1 MTPSVIVRSDTIA
14 LSVFESLF
22 TFLFKYQPLVFEQGS
37 FVFWATSSMWLVAA
51 FVAAGAAYALWTYRR
66 LALLAGR
73 GRGTLVAIRTAL
85 FVLVVFA
92 LLRPTLQLK
101 VAVPQQN
108 YVGILL
114 DDSRSMQV
122 EDYGGQPR
130 SQFVTDELGRP
141 DAPLLTSLGE
151 RFSLR
156 VFRFSSVAE
165 RLQST
170 GDLTFQGTGTRIGD
184 ALERARDELS
194 GLPVAGLVMV
204 SDGADTTDSVFDQA
218 LAALDAQGMPVF
230 TVGVG
235 EERLSRDVQ
244 VTRVETPRRVLKGT
258 ALVVDV
264 VVSQTGYAG
273 ARVPLVVEDQGRIVS
288 TQEITL
294 PGDGDADTYRVK
306 FKLDEV
312 GPRQFRF
319 HVPVQANEEVDQ
331 NNSRDALIDV
341 YDGREKLLFVEGEPR
356 FEPKFIRLAVEN
368 DDNLQ
373 VALLQ
378 RTAVA
383 TSNAPDKY
391 LRLGID
397 TPTELQ
403 DGFPATREEL
413 FAYRGIILGSMEAAA
428 FSPEQQRMLEEFVD
442 VRGGGLIALGGD
454 RAFSEGGWA
463 GTPLSNALP
472 VVLEPGDRQPTYPPY
487 ELVVRPTP
495 AGLNHPAV
503 QIADADEDPMDA
515 WRRLPPVY
523 SQNTL
528 GDLKPGATL
537 LLTGAG
543 DRGGDRVVLAYQR
556 YGRGKA
562 LVLGVQDTWMWRMHE
577 TMAVEDMT
585 HHTFWQRL
593 LRWVVDGVPDRV
605 MVTAR
610 PERVQP
616 GEPVSLTADV
626 MDKEYRGVND
636 ARVTAR
642 ITAPSG
648 KVESVPMDWTVERDG
663 EFVAR
668 FTPVED
674 GVHRVEVT
682 GEREAEVL
690 GRGGVSVKVAP
701 SDAEYFD
708 AAMRAPLLRRLAD
721 ETGGRF
727 FRAADAA
734 GLPEAI
740 SYSGRGITVVEEKE
754 LWDMPI
760 ILIALL
766 GLMGGEWWFRR
777 NRGLA

>member
-1 MTPSVIVRSDTIA
+1 
-14 LSVFESLF
+14 VFESLF
-22 TFLFKYQPLVFEQGS
+22 TFLFKYPPLVFDQGT
-37 FVFWATSSMWLVAA
+37 FVFWATRSMWLVAA
-51 FVAAGAAYALWTYRR
+51 LTALGALYALWTYRR

-73 GRGTLVAIRTAL
+73 GRAVLVTLRVAL
-85 FVLVVFA
+85 LLLVVFA

-108 YVGILL
+108 FVGILL

-122 EDYGGQPR
+122 ADYDGQPR
-130 SQFVTDELGRP
+130 SAFVADQLGRT
-141 DAPLLTSLGE
+141 DAPLLTALGE

-170 GDLTFQGTGTRIGD
+170 ADLTFEGTGTRIGD
-184 ALERARDELS
+184 ALSRARDELS

-204 SDGADTTDSVFDQA
+204 SDGADTTDAVLDDAIGA
-218 LAALDAQGMPVF
+218 LEAQSMPVF

-244 VTRVETPRRVLKGT
+244 VTRVETPRRALKGT
-258 ALVVDV
+258 SLVVDV

-273 ARVPLVVEDQGRIVS
+273 DTVPIYVEDRGRIVA
-288 TQEITL
+288 TDEIEL
-294 PGDGDADTYRVK
+294 PGDGDSDTVRVK
-306 FKLDEV
+306 FKLDEA

-319 HVPVQANEEVDQ
+319 RIPVQNAEEVEE
-331 NNSRDALIDV
+331 NNQRDVLIDV
-341 YDGREKLLFVEGEPR
+341 YDRREKILFLEGEPR
-356 FEPKFIRLAVEN
+356 FEPKFVRLAVED

-397 TPTELQ
+397 SPTELQ
-403 DGFPATREEL
+403 NGFPDTREEL
-413 FAYRGIILGSMEAAA
+413 FTYRGIILGSVEASA
-428 FSPEQQRMLEEFVD
+428 FTPDQQRMLEEFVD

-454 RAFSEGGWA
+454 LAFAEGGWA

-472 VVLEPGDRQPTYPPY
+472 VMLDPRQKTPTYPPF

-495 AGLNHPAV
+495 AGLNHPAL
-503 QIADADEDPMDA
+503 QIADAGTDLNDA
-515 WRRLPPVY
+515 WRKLPPVY
-523 SQNTL
+523 TQNTL

-537 LLTGAG
+537 LLTGVA
-543 DRGGDRVVLAYQR
+543 DRGGDRPVLAYQR

-562 LVLGVQDTWMWRMHE
+562 LVLAVQDTWMWRMHQS
-577 TMAVEDMT
+577 MAVDDMT
-585 HHTFWQRL
+585 HHMFWQRL
-593 LRWVVDGVPDRV
+593 LRWVVDGVPDQV

-610 PERVQP
+610 PERVQS
-616 GEPVSLTADV
+616 GEPISLTADV
-626 MDKEYRGVND
+626 FDAEFSGVND
-636 ARVTAR
+636 ARVVAEV
-642 ITAPSG
+642 TAPSG
-648 KVESVPMDWTVERDG
+648 RTTSVPMEWTVERDG
-663 EFVAR
+663 EYVAR

-674 GVHRVEVT
+674 GVHAVT
-682 GEREAEVL
+682 VRGTRAGATIGEGL
-690 GRGGVSVKVAP
+690 TSVQVAP

-708 AAMRAPLLRRLAD
+708 AAMRAPLLRRLAE

-727 FRAADAA
+727 FRTDETDELA
-734 GLPEAI
+734 EAI

-754 LWDMPI
+754 LWDMPVV
-760 ILIALL
+760 LLALL
-766 GLMGGEWWFRR
+766 GLMGAEWMFRR
-777 NRGLA
+777 RKGLA

>member
-1 MTPSVIVRSDTIA
+1 V
-14 LSVFESLF
+14 LESLF
-22 TFLFKYQPLVFEQGS
+22 VFLFKYPPLVFEQGT
-37 FVFWATSSMWLVAA
+37 FVFWATRSMWLVAA
-51 FVAAGAAYALWTYRR
+51 LTAVGALYALWTYRR

-73 GRGTLVAIRTAL
+73 GRPTLLALRIAL
-85 FVLVVFA
+85 FLIVVFS

-108 YVGILL
+108 FVGILL

-122 EDYGGQPR
+122 ADHGGEPR
-130 SQFVTDELGRP
+130 STFVTGQLGRT

-156 VFRFSSVAE
+156 VFRFSSSAE

-170 GDLTFQGTGTRIGD
+170 ADLTFAGTGTRIGD
-184 ALERARDELS
+184 ALDRARDELS
-194 GLPVAGLVMV
+194 GLPVAGLVLV
-204 SDGADTTDSVFDQA
+204 SDGADTTDAVLDGAIGA
-218 LAALDAQGMPVF
+218 LGAQSIPVF

-244 VTRVETPRRVLKGT
+244 VTRVETPRRALKGT

-273 ARVPLVVEDQGRIVS
+273 ATVPIFVEDGGRIVAS
-288 TQEITL
+288 EDITL
-294 PGDGDADTYRVK
+294 PGNGDSDTVRVR
-306 FKLDEV
+306 FKLDET
-312 GPRQFRF
+312 GARQFRF
-319 HVPVQANEEVDQ
+319 RIPSQAGEDVEQ
-331 NNSRDALIDV
+331 NNSRDALIEV
-341 YDGREKLLFVEGEPR
+341 YDRREKILFLEGEPR
-356 FEPKFIRLAVEN
+356 FEPKFVRLAVEK
-368 DDNLQ
+368 DDNVQ

-397 TPTELQ
+397 SPEELQ
-403 DGFPATREEL
+403 GGFPDTREAL
-413 FAYRGIILGSMEAAA
+413 FEYRGIIIGSVEASA
-428 FSPEQQRMLEEFVD
+428 FTPEQQRMLEDFID

-454 RAFSEGGWA
+454 RAFAEGGWA
-463 GTPLSNALP
+463 GTPVSNALP
-472 VVLEPGDRQPTYPPY
+472 VVLDARQRTPTYPPF

-503 QIADADEDPMDA
+503 QIAEAGADVNEA
-515 WRRLPPVY
+515 WRKLPPVY
-523 SQNTL
+523 TQNTL
-528 GDLKPGATL
+528 GELKPGATL
-537 LLTGAG
+537 LLNGVA
-543 DRGGDRVVLAYQR
+543 DRGGDRPVLAYQR

-562 LVLGVQDTWMWRMHE
+562 LVLAVQDTWMWRMHH

-605 MVTAR
+605 MVAAR
-610 PERVQP
+610 PERVER

-626 MDKEYRGVND
+626 FDAEYAGVND
-636 ARVTAR
+636 ARVVAR
-642 ITAPSG
+642 VTAPSG
-648 KVESVPMDWTVERDG
+648 KTESVPMEWTVERDG
-663 EFVAR
+663 EYMAR
-668 FTPVED
+668 FTPAED
-674 GVHRVEVT
+674 GVHVITVSGARAADT
-682 GEREAEVL
+682 LGE
-690 GRGGVSVKVAP
+690 GRASIQVAP

-708 AAMRAPLLRRLAD
+708 AAMRAPLLRRIAE
-721 ETGGRF
+721 ETEGRF
-727 FRAADAA
+727 FRASEAA
-734 GLPEAI
+734 GLAEAI

-760 ILIALL
+760 VLVALL
-766 GLMGGEWWFRR
+766 GLMGAEWVFRR
-777 NRGLA
+777 RKGLA

>member
-1 MTPSVIVRSDTIA
+1 V
-14 LSVFESLF
+14 LESLF
-22 TFLFKYQPLVFEQGS
+22 VFLFKYPPLVFEQGT
-37 FVFWATSSMWLVAA
+37 FVFWATRSMWLVAVLTA
-51 FVAAGAAYALWTYRR
+51 VGALYALWTYRR

-73 GRGTLVAIRTAL
+73 GRPTLLALRIAL
-85 FVLVVFA
+85 FLIVVFS

-108 YVGILL
+108 FVGILL

-122 EDYGGQPR
+122 ADHGGEPR
-130 SQFVTDELGRP
+130 STFVTDQLGRP

-156 VFRFSSVAE
+156 VFRFSSAAE

-170 GDLTFQGTGTRIGD
+170 ADLTFAGTGTRIGD
-184 ALERARDELS
+184 ALDRARDELS
-194 GLPVAGLVMV
+194 GLPVAGLVLV
-204 SDGADTTDSVFDQA
+204 SDGADTTDAVLDGAIGA
-218 LAALDAQGMPVF
+218 LGAQSIPVF

-244 VTRVETPRRVLKGT
+244 VTRVETPRRALKGT

-273 ARVPLVVEDQGRIVS
+273 ATVPIFVEDGGRIVAS
-288 TQEITL
+288 EDITL
-294 PGDGDADTYRVK
+294 PGNGDSDTVRVR
-306 FKLDEV
+306 FKLDET
-312 GPRQFRF
+312 GARQFRF
-319 HVPVQANEEVDQ
+319 RIPSQAGEEVEQ
-331 NNSRDALIDV
+331 NNGRDALIEV
-341 YDGREKLLFVEGEPR
+341 YDRREKILFLEGEPR
-356 FEPKFIRLAVEN
+356 FEPKFVRLAVEK
-368 DDNLQ
+368 DDNVQ

-397 TPTELQ
+397 SPEELQ
-403 DGFPATREEL
+403 GGFPDTREAL
-413 FAYRGIILGSMEAAA
+413 FEYRGIIIGSVEASA
-428 FSPEQQRMLEEFVD
+428 FTPEQQRMLEDFID

-454 RAFSEGGWA
+454 RAFAEGGWA

-472 VVLEPGDRQPTYPPY
+472 VVLDARQRTPTYPPF

-503 QIADADEDPMDA
+503 QIADAGADVNEA
-515 WRRLPPVY
+515 WRKLPPVY
-523 SQNTL
+523 TQNTL
-528 GDLKPGATL
+528 GELKPGATL
-537 LLTGAG
+537 LLNGVA
-543 DRGGDRVVLAYQR
+543 DRGGDRPVLAYQR

-562 LVLGVQDTWMWRMHE
+562 LVLAVQDTWMWRMHH

-605 MVTAR
+605 MVAAR
-610 PERVQP
+610 PERVER

-626 MDKEYRGVND
+626 FDAEYAGVND
-636 ARVTAR
+636 ARVVASV
-642 ITAPSG
+642 TAPSG
-648 KVESVPMDWTVERDG
+648 KTESVPMEWTVERDG
-663 EFVAR
+663 EYMAR
-668 FTPVED
+668 FTPAED
-674 GVHRVEVT
+674 GVHVITVSGTRAADT
-682 GEREAEVL
+682 LGE
-690 GRGGVSVKVAP
+690 GRASIQVAP

-708 AAMRAPLLRRLAD
+708 AAMRAPLLRRIAE
-721 ETGGRF
+721 ETEGRF
-727 FRAADAA
+727 FRASEAA
-734 GLPEAI
+734 GLAEAI

-760 ILIALL
+760 VLVALL
-766 GLMGGEWWFRR
+766 GLMGAEWVFRR
-777 NRGLA
+777 RKGLA

>member
-1 MTPSVIVRSDTIA
+1 M
-14 LSVFESLF
+14 FESLF
-22 TFLFKYQPLVFEQGS
+22 TFLFKYPPLVFEQGT
-37 FVFWATSSMWLVAA
+37 FVFWATRSMWLVAA
-51 FVAAGAAYALWTYRR
+51 LTVIGALYALWTYRR
-66 LALLAGR
+66 LAPIAGR
-73 GRGTLVAIRTAL
+73 GRGTLVALRVAL
-85 FVLVVFA
+85 LLLVVFA

-108 YVGILL
+108 FVGILL

-122 EDYGGQPR
+122 ADYGGQPR
-130 SQFVTDELGRP
+130 STFVTDQLGRV
-141 DAPLLTSLGE
+141 DAPLLTALGD

-170 GDLTFQGTGTRIGD
+170 GDLAFAGTGTRIGD
-184 ALERARDELS
+184 ALDRARDELS
-194 GLPVAGLVMV
+194 GLPVAGLVLV
-204 SDGADTTDSVFDQA
+204 SDGADTTDTVLDASI
-218 LAALDAQGMPVF
+218 AALGAQAMPVF

-244 VTRVETPRRVLKGT
+244 VTRVETPRRALKGT
-258 ALVVDV
+258 SLVVDV

-273 ARVPLVVEDQGRIVS
+273 TSVPIVVEDGGRVVA
-288 TQEITL
+288 TEDVTL
-294 PGDGDADTYRVK
+294 PGNGDSDTIRVK
-306 FKLDEV
+306 FKLDEE

-319 HVPVQANEEVDQ
+319 RIPVQAREEVEE
-331 NNSRDALIDV
+331 NNSRDVLIDV
-341 YDGREKLLFVEGEPR
+341 YDRREKILFLEGEPR
-356 FEPKFIRLAVEN
+356 FEPKFVRLAVEK

-397 TPTELQ
+397 SPDELQ
-403 DGFPATREEL
+403 NGFPDSREDL
-413 FAYRGIILGSMEAAA
+413 FRYRGIILGSVEASA
-428 FSPEQQRMLEEFVD
+428 FTPDQQRMLEDFID

-454 RAFSEGGWA
+454 HAFAEGGWS

-472 VVLEPGDRQPTYPPY
+472 VMLDPRQRTPTYPPF

-503 QIADADEDPMDA
+503 QIAGEGVDAAEA
-515 WRRLPPVY
+515 WRKLPPVY

-537 LLTGAG
+537 LLNGVA

-562 LVLGVQDTWMWRMHE
+562 LALAVQDTWMWRMHQS
-577 TMAVEDMT
+577 MAVDDMT
-585 HHTFWQRL
+585 HHNFWQRL
-593 LRWVVDGVPDRV
+593 LRWLVDGVPDRV

-610 PERVQP
+610 PERVQR

-626 MDKEYRGVND
+626 LDAEYLGVND
-636 ARVTAR
+636 ARVEVTVR
-642 ITAPSG
+642 APSG
-648 KVESVPMDWTVERDG
+648 RTQTVPMEWTVERDG
-663 EFVAR
+663 EYVAR
-668 FTPVED
+668 FTPDED
-674 GVHRVEVT
+674 GVHKVT
-682 GEREAEVL
+682 VAGRRAGDSLGE
-690 GRGGVSVKVAP
+690 GMTSIQVAP

-708 AAMRAPLLRRLAD
+708 AGMRAPLLGRIAD

-727 FRAADAA
+727 FRADEAD
-734 GLPEAI
+734 GLAEAI

-754 LWDMPI
+754 LWDMPVV
-760 ILIALL
+760 LVLLL
-766 GLMGGEWWFRR
+766 GLMGAEWLVRR
-777 NRGLA
+777 RRGWPDPI